1 MRRPID
7 RRTEMELEARLLRAQ
22 AEAEQAAP
30 RGSGQRA
37 QAQGGLSGWQSLVEQ
52 RILDGMERGLFDNL
66 RGMGQPLN
74 LDEDRFVPEELKM
87 AFRMLRSTGLTPLWV
102 QINKEIRED
111 IERLHRFRDLVRRHR
126 AAMSA
131 IEWSHRRKE
140 YVARIADINDKILN
154 HNIIAPS
161 SQVHFGLLVVAEEL
175 AAFDAPNEALPD

>member
-1 MRRPID
+1 MPRRID
-7 RRTEMELEARLLRAQ
+7 RRTEMELEARLQRAQ
-22 AEAEQAAP
+22 AETEREAP
-30 RGSGQRA
+30 RSGGQRA

-111 IERLHRFRDLVRRHR
+111 IERLHRFRALVRRHR
-126 AAMSA
+126 ATMST

-140 YVARIADINDKILN
+140 YLARIADINDKILS
-154 HNIIAPS
+154 HNLIAPS
-161 SQVHFGLLVVAEEL
+161 SQVHFGLLLVAEEL
-175 AAFDAPNEALPD
+175 AAFDAPDDERPD